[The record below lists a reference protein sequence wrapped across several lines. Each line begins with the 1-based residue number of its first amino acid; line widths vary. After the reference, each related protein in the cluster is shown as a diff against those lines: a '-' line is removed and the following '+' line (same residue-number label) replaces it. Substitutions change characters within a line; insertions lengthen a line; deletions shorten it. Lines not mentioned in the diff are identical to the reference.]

1 MTDPDD
7 DPRPY
12 RLGVGVLLL
21 NDASRVW
28 LGERIRRTGQ
38 QMDYPWQLPQG
49 GLDEGEDPRDAVFRE
64 LEEETGTA
72 KAEIIAETPDW
83 LTYDLPADVRDR
95 VWKGRFRGQRQKW
108 YALRFLG
115 EDGDFD
121 LNTHHKPEF
130 SQWRW
135 APLADLPAL
144 VVPFKRGLYHD
155 LLAAFGHLDG
165 EIGSNN
171 R

>member
-12 RLGVGVLLL
+12 RPGVGALLL
-21 NDASRVW
+21 NGAGRVW
-28 LGERIRRTGQ
+28 VGERIRRAGQ
-38 QMDYPWQLPQG
+38 QMEYPWQLPQG
-49 GLDEGEDPRDAVFRE
+49 GLDEGEDPRDAVIRE

-72 KAEIIAETPDW
+72 KAEIIGETPDW
-83 LTYDLPADVRDR
+83 LTYDLPAEVRDR

-115 EDGDFD
+115 RDGDFD

-130 SQWRW
+130 SSWRW
-135 APLADLPAL
+135 APMAELPAL

-165 EIGSNN
+165 GAGTNAQ
-171 R
+171 

>member
-12 RLGVGVLLL
+12 RPGVGALLL
-21 NDASRVW
+21 NSAGRVW
-28 LGERIRRTGQ
+28 VGERIRRAGQ
-38 QMDYPWQLPQG
+38 QMEYPWQLPQG
-49 GLDEGEDPRDAVFRE
+49 GLDEGEEPRDAVIRE

-72 KAEIIAETPDW
+72 RAEIIGETPDW

-115 EDGDFD
+115 TDEDFD

-130 SQWRW
+130 SSWRW
-135 APLADLPAL
+135 APMAELPAL

-155 LLAAFGHLDG
+155 LLAAFRHLDG
-165 EIGSNN
+165 DIGTHS
-171 R
+171 

>member
-1 MTDPDD
+1 MTNPDD

-12 RLGVGVLLL
+12 RPGVGALLL
-21 NDASRVW
+21 NGAGRVW
-28 LGERIRRTGQ
+28 VGERIRRTGQ
-38 QMDYPWQLPQG
+38 QMEYPWQLPQG
-49 GLDEGEDPRDAVFRE
+49 GLDEGEDPRDAVIRE

-72 KAEIIAETPDW
+72 KAEIIGETPDW

-95 VWKGRFRGQRQKW
+95 VWKGRFRGQCQKW

-115 EDGDFD
+115 QDGDFD

-130 SQWRW
+130 SSWRW
-135 APLADLPAL
+135 APMAELPAL

-165 EIGSNN
+165 GAGMNTQ
-171 R
+171 